1 MIKNCRTIEEAK
13 VDIEGNI
20 PYLNENEINY
30 DLNMDIKKEINN
42 DNKNYNFISKTSS
55 KTLKHKKEI
64 SKKESLHIDTNNI
77 FDQKTIDHNNVI
89 NDIQLLDKLNKTEN
103 KRTNNKNDNLELI
116 TINKEDLYNSF
127 IYFQQLMSK
136 FDNNNENN
144 KEYIKNRL
152 FEFVSMK
159 KNNYFSETIECN
171 DNYEDNE
178 NYNENDNENIL
189 DIQNYM
195 QIYCKTEKYENINNT
210 DNNHMNLT
218 KRNSFSYSIYDKNK
232 IFNNYFFTF
241 LNDAKETIKSNSQIF
256 NEYLLID
263 RNFKDKPISE
273 ENSKTFHHN
282 YSFDIKNKEKNELSF
297 QSPDNDKEN
306 EKDKYLIIE
315 NNDSINDYNN
325 YNSYEKE
332 IKHKSPFENKGYGLL
347 KKNFRKYSTEEDLLI
362 KPFNQNKKDIKIPK
376 NNDEQKEDKFIY
388 RNNNKYSF
396 KENIIIS
403 PMKEDKTKLEK
414 INNENAKNNIELP
427 QSLNGLR
434 EIKVNKKKTFGYK
447 EQLINEK
454 IKELNDEII
463 KFKEETNK
471 VTLLKEEYEKM
482 QEKLLKEIKEFNIKK
497 QISLKNFKGSS
508 QSEAKLIMSITQHN
522 QSLIMNNNKKK
533 ETIKLLRE
541 RIYELENI
549 IKARNNTELTNR
561 KNIFKKINSINNN
574 NNNGDK
580 NFYTS
585 EHYNI
590 FTKKKIN
597 YKKKNNDSYVLK
609 KARINLKKK
618 LSNSFEKIKKNKNNN
633 NEIII
638 NQTLNNNINK
648 MIYDNKRLVKSNN
661 NKKVMNASY
670 NHQNI
675 KNTIIN
681 SKIPFNNINVNNNI
695 FKKYGFNANS
705 NRNANKKTNLN
716 TNTNIIGLNIPN
728 NLNQRLI
735 NNINKVK
742 NDNEVIHTNLNIYEK
757 LINKEREK
765 EKNNKKANINI
776 NSEREIGHKKVIK
789 EIKTEALDKNK
800 NEKEKKYC
808 SNMHLLENK
817 TTKNKKWQKS
827 HGKNLIMNRLELKT
841 DIFKNKSNINILSS
855 FKNKSKNHSKK
866 KKGINSVR
874 PLIRNTTNTKNKKTE
889 ENIKTHMKEINNSLD
904 NKDINKETILN
915 TINDNSDF
923 EDENE
928 TDVNNKYDFIIPEK
942 YKNNKGELINTMD
955 TDGKIINIYSSNKKQ
970 IIFKSGVIKEIYP
983 DGYQLV
989 YFPNGDM
996 KQKFVGEEEKII
1008 YYYSETNTVQT
1019 TFKNGLNVFKF
1030 SNGQIEKH
1038 YNDGSK
1044 FIIYTNGMR
1053 KKITKSGKEKLI
1065 MPEKQNQQ
1073 EDNVKN
1079 DKEIELNKEKH
1090 DNNFISENKKEDKNI
1105 KKQRKF
1111 NENNNLL
1118 LSFLNIEKE

>member
-30 DLNMDIKKEINN
+30 DLNMGIKREINN
-42 DNKNYNFISKTSS
+42 DNNNYNFISKTSS

-89 NDIQLLDKLNKTEN
+89 KDIQLIDKLNKTEN
-103 KRTNNKNDNLELI
+103 KRINNKNDNLNLI

-127 IYFQQLMSK
+127 IYFQQLISK

-152 FEFVSMK
+152 FEFVSLK

-195 QIYCKTEKYENINNT
+195 QIYCKTEKYININNT

-232 IFNNYFFTF
+232 IFNNYFLTF

-263 RNFKDKPISE
+263 RNFKDKQISE

-297 QSPDNDKEN
+297 HSPDKDKEN

-315 NNDSINDYNN
+315 NNDIINDYNNYN

-362 KPFNQNKKDIKIPK
+362 KPFNQNNKDIKISK
-376 NNDEQKEDKFIY
+376 NNDEQKEDKYLY

-396 KENIIIS
+396 KENIVIS
-403 PMKEDKTKLEK
+403 PMKEDKTKLEN

-427 QSLNGLR
+427 QTLNGLR
-434 EIKVNKKKTFGYK
+434 EIKVNKKKTFSYK

-497 QISLKNFKGSS
+497 QISPKNFKGSS

-549 IKARNNTELTNR
+549 IKAKNNTELTNR

-580 NFYTS
+580 NFYAS
-585 EHYNI
+585 EHFNI

-597 YKKKNNDSYVLK
+597 LKKKNNDSYVLK

-633 NEIII
+633 NEII

-648 MIYDNKRLVKSNN
+648 IIHDNKSLVKSNN

-675 KNTIIN
+675 KNTILN
-681 SKIPFNNINVNNNI
+681 SKIPYNNINVNNNI
-695 FKKYGFNANS
+695 FKKFGFNANS

-765 EKNNKKANINI
+765 ERNNKKLNI

-789 EIKTEALDKNK
+789 EIKTETLDKNK

-942 YKNNKGELINTMD
+942 YKSNKGELVNTMD

-1053 KKITKSGKEKLI
+1053 KRITKSGKEKLI

-1073 EDNVKN
+1073 EDNTKN

-1090 DNNFISENKKEDKNI
+1090 NNNFISENQKEDKSIN
-1105 KKQRKF
+1105 KKRKF

>member
-1 MIKNCRTIEEAK
+1 
-13 VDIEGNI
+13 
-20 PYLNENEINY
+20 
-30 DLNMDIKKEINN
+30 
-42 DNKNYNFISKTSS
+42 
-55 KTLKHKKEI
+55 
-64 SKKESLHIDTNNI
+64 
-77 FDQKTIDHNNVI
+77 
-89 NDIQLLDKLNKTEN
+89 
-103 KRTNNKNDNLELI
+103 
-116 TINKEDLYNSF
+116 
-127 IYFQQLMSK
+127 
-136 FDNNNENN
+136 
-144 KEYIKNRL
+144 
-152 FEFVSMK
+152 
-159 KNNYFSETIECN
+159 
-171 DNYEDNE
+171 
-178 NYNENDNENIL
+178 
-189 DIQNYM
+189 
-195 QIYCKTEKYENINNT
+195 
-210 DNNHMNLT
+210 
-218 KRNSFSYSIYDKNK
+218 
-232 IFNNYFFTF
+232 
-241 LNDAKETIKSNSQIF
+241 
-256 NEYLLID
+256 
-263 RNFKDKPISE
+263 
-273 ENSKTFHHN
+273 
-282 YSFDIKNKEKNELSF
+282 
-297 QSPDNDKEN
+297 
-306 EKDKYLIIE
+306 
-315 NNDSINDYNN
+315 
-325 YNSYEKE
+325 
-332 IKHKSPFENKGYGLL
+332 
-347 KKNFRKYSTEEDLLI
+347 
-362 KPFNQNKKDIKIPK
+362 
-376 NNDEQKEDKFIY
+376 
-388 RNNNKYSF
+388 
-396 KENIIIS
+396 
-403 PMKEDKTKLEK
+403 
-414 INNENAKNNIELP
+414 
-427 QSLNGLR
+427 
-434 EIKVNKKKTFGYK
+434 
-447 EQLINEK
+447 
-454 IKELNDEII
+454 
-463 KFKEETNK
+463 
-471 VTLLKEEYEKM
+471 
-482 QEKLLKEIKEFNIKK
+482 
-497 QISLKNFKGSS
+497 
-508 QSEAKLIMSITQHN
+508 
-522 QSLIMNNNKKK
+522 
-533 ETIKLLRE
+533 
-541 RIYELENI
+541 
-549 IKARNNTELTNR
+549 
-561 KNIFKKINSINNN
+561 
-574 NNNGDK
+574 
-580 NFYTS
+580 
-585 EHYNI
+585 
-590 FTKKKIN
+590 
-597 YKKKNNDSYVLK
+597 
-609 KARINLKKK
+609 
-618 LSNSFEKIKKNKNNN
+618 
-633 NEIII
+633 
-638 NQTLNNNINK
+638 LNNNINK
-648 MIYDNKRLVKSNN
+648 IIHDNKSLVKSNN

-675 KNTIIN
+675 KNTILN
-681 SKIPFNNINVNNNI
+681 SKIPYNNINVNNNI
-695 FKKYGFNANS
+695 FKKFGFNANS

-765 EKNNKKANINI
+765 ERNNKKVNI

-789 EIKTEALDKNK
+789 EIKTETLDKNK

-942 YKNNKGELINTMD
+942 YKNNKGELVNTMD

-1053 KKITKSGKEKLI
+1053 KRITKSGKEKLI

-1073 EDNVKN
+1073 EDNTKN
-1079 DKEIELNKEKH
+1079 DKEIEINKEKH
-1090 DNNFISENKKEDKNI
+1090 NNNFISENQKEDKSIN
-1105 KKQRKF
+1105 KKRKF

>member
-30 DLNMDIKKEINN
+30 DLNMGIKREINN
-42 DNKNYNFISKTSS
+42 DNNNYNFISKTSS

-89 NDIQLLDKLNKTEN
+89 KDIQLIDKLNKTEN
-103 KRTNNKNDNLELI
+103 KRINNKNDNLNLI

-127 IYFQQLMSK
+127 IYFQQLISK

-152 FEFVSMK
+152 FEFVSLK

-195 QIYCKTEKYENINNT
+195 QIYCKTEKYININNT

-232 IFNNYFFTF
+232 IFNNYFLTF

-263 RNFKDKPISE
+263 RNFKDKQISE

-297 QSPDNDKEN
+297 HSPDKDKEN

-315 NNDSINDYNN
+315 NNDIINDYNNYN

-362 KPFNQNKKDIKIPK
+362 KPFNQNNKDIKISK
-376 NNDEQKEDKFIY
+376 NNDEQKEDKYLY
-388 RNNNKYSF
+388 RNNKKYSF
-396 KENIIIS
+396 KENIVIS
-403 PMKEDKTKLEK
+403 PMKEDKTKLEN

-427 QSLNGLR
+427 QTLNGLR
-434 EIKVNKKKTFGYK
+434 EIKVNKKKTFSYK

-497 QISLKNFKGSS
+497 QISPKNFKGSS

-549 IKARNNTELTNR
+549 IKAKNNTELTNR

-580 NFYTS
+580 NFYAS
-585 EHYNI
+585 EHFNI

-597 YKKKNNDSYVLK
+597 LKKKNNDSYVLK

-633 NEIII
+633 NEII

-648 MIYDNKRLVKSNN
+648 IIHDNKSLVKSNN

-675 KNTIIN
+675 KNTILN
-681 SKIPFNNINVNNNI
+681 SKIPYNNINVNNNI
-695 FKKYGFNANS
+695 FKKFGFNANS

-716 TNTNIIGLNIPN
+716 TNKNIIGLNIPN

-765 EKNNKKANINI
+765 ERNNKKVNI

-789 EIKTEALDKNK
+789 EIKTETLDKNK

-942 YKNNKGELINTMD
+942 YKNNKGELVNTMD

-1053 KKITKSGKEKLI
+1053 KRITKSGKEKLI

-1073 EDNVKN
+1073 EDNTKN
-1079 DKEIELNKEKH
+1079 DKEIEINKEKH
-1090 DNNFISENKKEDKNI
+1090 NNNFISENQKEDKSIN
-1105 KKQRKF
+1105 KKRKF

>member
-30 DLNMDIKKEINN
+30 DLNMGIKREINN
-42 DNKNYNFISKTSS
+42 DNNNYNFISKTSS

-89 NDIQLLDKLNKTEN
+89 KDIQLIDKLNKTEN
-103 KRTNNKNDNLELI
+103 KRINNKNDNLNLI

-127 IYFQQLMSK
+127 IYFQQLISK

-152 FEFVSMK
+152 FEFVSLK

-195 QIYCKTEKYENINNT
+195 QIYCKTEKYININNT

-232 IFNNYFFTF
+232 IFNNYFLTF

-263 RNFKDKPISE
+263 RKFKDKQISE

-297 QSPDNDKEN
+297 HSPDKDKEN

-315 NNDSINDYNN
+315 NNDIINDYNNYN

-362 KPFNQNKKDIKIPK
+362 KPFNQNNKDIKIPK
-376 NNDEQKEDKFIY
+376 NNDEQKEDKYLY

-403 PMKEDKTKLEK
+403 PMKDEKTKLEN
-414 INNENAKNNIELP
+414 INNENTKNNIELP

-434 EIKVNKKKTFGYK
+434 EIKVNKKKTFSYK

-497 QISLKNFKGSS
+497 QISPKNFKGSS

-549 IKARNNTELTNR
+549 IKAKNNTELTNR

-580 NFYTS
+580 NFYAS
-585 EHYNI
+585 EHFNI

-597 YKKKNNDSYVLK
+597 LKKKNNDSYVLK

-633 NEIII
+633 NEII

-648 MIYDNKRLVKSNN
+648 IIHDNKSLVKSNN

-675 KNTIIN
+675 KNTILN
-681 SKIPFNNINVNNNI
+681 SKIPYNNINVNNNI
-695 FKKYGFNANS
+695 FKKFGFNANS

-765 EKNNKKANINI
+765 ERNNKKVNI

-789 EIKTEALDKNK
+789 EIKTETLDKNK

-942 YKNNKGELINTMD
+942 YKNNKGELVNTMD

-1053 KKITKSGKEKLI
+1053 KRITKSGKEKLI

-1073 EDNVKN
+1073 EDNTKN

-1090 DNNFISENKKEDKNI
+1090 NNNFISENKKEDKSIN
-1105 KKQRKF
+1105 KKRKF